1 MREKRW
7 ENGVP
12 LRENDVHGKEADLE
26 IENQVG
32 VKGKGEEGVGK
43 VRKSVKGD
51 GSVSGGEGQR
61 NEQ

>member
-12 LRENDVHGKEADLE
+12 LRENDVHGKEDDLE

-32 VKGKGEEGVGK
+32 VIGKGEEGVGK